1 MRIGQTI
8 TGSAVLYPFL
18 VYAIVWSHYSLAH
31 SDLSKQ
37 AQAILLLLVFPV
49 CLGCAFSLVIFIAD
63 GRGKKRAVGVIG
75 ALVGIIVNV
84 LFLLAN
90 GTV

>member
-18 VYAIVWSHYSLAH
+18 VYAIVWIHDALAH
-31 SDLSKQ
+31 RDLSKH
-37 AQAILLLLVFPV
+37 AQAILLLLVFPIF
-49 CLGCAFSLVIFIAD
+49 LGCAFSLVIFIAD
-63 GRGKKRAVGVIG
+63 GRGKRRAVGVTG
-75 ALVGIIVNV
+75 VLVAVIVNV